1 MAIGVFDSGVGG
13 LTVHRELTRR
23 FPQRDFV
30 YLADQANAPYGG
42 RGGEEIVDLT
52 RAGCERLFEAG
63 ASVIVLAC
71 NTASAIA
78 LRRLQQT
85 WAPEARKR
93 FGRPLNIL
101 GIIVPT
107 IEAATGLPWTYETD
121 RQSRFG
127 GEKIEAIEITGV
139 FCTAATAMSRVYEI
153 EIDKRREDL
162 AVFSEPCPGLAG
174 LIELGATAEEL
185 KVVVDEHVDALRRRI
200 GRHPDKAI
208 LGCTHYEIVADLFAA
223 ALPQGTSVIHQPSAV
238 ADALER
244 YFERHPEYDL
254 GSSARRTFLTTGKP
268 GSQSDLVSQFWGAPL
283 TFSAA

>member
-1 MAIGVFDSGVGG
+1 MAMGVFDSGVGG

-23 FPQRDFV
+23 FPERDFV

-63 ASVIVLAC
+63 ANIIVLAC

-85 WAPEARKR
+85 WAPSLRERY
-93 FGRPLNIL
+93 GRPVNIL

-107 IEAATGLPWTYETD
+107 IEAATGLPWAYEAE
-121 RQSRFG
+121 RIAE
-127 GEKIEAIEITGV
+127 GEKKEAIEITGV

-174 LIELGATAEEL
+174 LIELGAPVEEL
-185 KVVVDEHVDALRRRI
+185 TVVVNDHVDALRRRI

-223 ALPQGTSVIHQPSAV
+223 ALPAGTPLIHQPTSV

-244 YFERHPEYDL
+244 YFQRHPEYDL
-254 GSSARRTFLTTGKP
+254 GSSGRRDFLTTGRP
-268 GSQSDLVSQFWGAPL
+268 GPQSELVSQFWGAPL
-283 TFSAA
+283 TFAAA

>member
-23 FPQRDFV
+23 FPTRDFV
-30 YLADQANAPYGG
+30 YLADQAHAPYGG
-42 RGGEEIVDLT
+42 RAGEDIVELT
-52 RAGCERLFEAG
+52 RAGCERLLEAG

-85 WAPEARKR
+85 WVPSLREKL
-93 FGRPLNIL
+93 GRPVNIL

-107 IEAATGLPWTYETD
+107 IEAATGRPWSFEAE
-121 RQSRFG
+121 RPQE
-127 GEKIEAIEITGV
+127 GEKVAAIDITGV

-174 LIELGATAEEL
+174 LIELGAPEEEL
-185 KVVVDEHVDALRRRI
+185 KVVVEDHVDALRRKI

-208 LGCTHYEIVADLFAA
+208 LGCTHYEIVAPLFAA
-223 ALPQGTSVIHQPSAV
+223 ALPPGTGLIHQPTAV

-244 YFERHPEYDL
+244 YFAHHPEYDL
-254 GSSARRTFLTTGKP
+254 GQGGRREFLTTGQA
-268 GSQSDLVSQFWGAPL
+268 GSQSALVSQFWGEPL
-283 TFSAA
+283 TFAPA

>member
-23 FPQRDFV
+23 FPDRDFV

-42 RGGEEIVDLT
+42 RGGEDIVDLT

-63 ASVIVLAC
+63 ANVIVLAC

-85 WAPEARKR
+85 WVPEARAR
-93 FGRPLNIL
+93 HGRPINVL

-107 IEAATGLPWTYETD
+107 IEAATGLPWTYEAERRGD
-121 RQSRFG
+121 
-127 GEKIEAIEITGV
+127 KIEALEITGV

-174 LIELGATAEEL
+174 LIELGAPAEEL
-185 KVVVDEHVDALRRRI
+185 EVVVRDHVDALRRRI

-223 ALPQGTSVIHQPSAV
+223 ALPDGTPVIHQPSAV
-238 ADALER
+238 ADALDR
-244 YFERHPEYDL
+244 YFARHPEYAL
-254 GSSARRTFLTTGKP
+254 GGSGRRDFLTTGKP
-268 GSQSDLVSQFWGAPL
+268 GSQSDMVAQFWGAPL
-283 TFSAA
+283 TFAAA

>member
-30 YLADQANAPYGG
+30 YLADQANAPIGSKT
-42 RGGEEIVDLT
+42 GEEIVDIT
-52 RAGCERLFEAG
+52 RNGCERLFRAG

-71 NTASAIA
+71 NTASAVA

-85 WAPEARKR
+85 WVPEASKR
-93 FGRPLNIL
+93 HGRPVNVL

-107 IEAATGLPWTYETD
+107 IEAATGLPWTYEAERRGD
-121 RQSRFG
+121 
-127 GEKIEAIEITGV
+127 KVEAIDITGV
-139 FCTAATAMSRVYEI
+139 FCTAATAISRVYEI

-174 LIELGATAEEL
+174 LIELGAPVEEL
-185 KVVVDEHVDALRRRI
+185 TVVIGDHVDALRRRI
-200 GRHPDKAI
+200 GRHPDQAI
-208 LGCTHYEIVADLFAA
+208 LGCTHYEIVADIFARH
-223 ALPQGTSVIHQPSAV
+223 LPPGTPLIHQPTAV

-244 YFERHPEYDL
+244 YFERHPEYGL
-254 GSSARRTFLTTGKP
+254 GETGRRDFITTGKTGP
-268 GSQSDLVSQFWGAPL
+268 QSDMVSQFWGAPL
-283 TFSAA
+283 SFDAA

>member
-23 FPQRDFV
+23 FPERDFI

-42 RGGEEIVDLT
+42 RGGEEIVELT
-52 RAGCERLFEAG
+52 RRGCERLFEAG
-63 ASVIVLAC
+63 ANLIVLAC

-85 WAPEARKR
+85 WAPSLRERY
-93 FGRPLNIL
+93 GRPVNIL

-107 IEAATGLPWTYETD
+107 IEAATGQPWTWEAE
-121 RQSRFG
+121 RERLE
-127 GEKIEAIEITGV
+127 GEKKEAIEITGV

-174 LIELGATAEEL
+174 LIELGAPAEEL
-185 KVVVDEHVDALRRRI
+185 RVVVHDHVDTLRRRI

-223 ALPQGTSVIHQPSAV
+223 ALPEGTPLIHQPTAV
-238 ADALER
+238 AEALDR
-244 YFERHPEYDL
+244 YFERHPEYGL
-254 GSSARRTFLTTGKP
+254 GGSGRREFLTTGHP
-268 GSQSDLVSQFWGAPL
+268 GPQSDLVSRFWGEPL
-283 TFSAA
+283 TFAAA

>member
-23 FPQRDFV
+23 FPERDFV

-85 WAPEARKR
+85 WAPGIRER

-107 IEAATGLPWTYETD
+107 IEAATGLPWTYEAD
-121 RQSRFG
+121 RS

-174 LIELGATAEEL
+174 LIELGATADEL

-223 ALPQGTSVIHQPSAV
+223 ALPDGTPVIHQPTAV
-238 ADALER
+238 ADALDR
-244 YFERHPEYDL
+244 YFQRHPEYDL
-254 GSSARRTFLTTGKP
+254 GSSGRRDFLTTGTP
-268 GSQSDLVSQFWGAPL
+268 GPQSDLVGQFWGAPL
-283 TFSAA
+283 TFTAA